1 VTVPVRLLTAATAA
15 VLVAAGCGPSSLPG
29 SGTPSGGKAG
39 EAIGIVTSIRGASP
53 AEVSSFTLRTSSGE
67 VLTFEVGRV
76 QLATDSFPPGHLH
89 EHLATAQ
96 PVRVG
101 YLEQGGLLVATRLRD
116 GP

>member
-1 VTVPVRLLTAATAA
+1 MTVAVRLVTAAIAA
-15 VLVAAGCGPSSLPG
+15 VLVAGCGPSSLPG
-29 SGTPSGGKAG
+29 SGTPSVGTAG
-39 EAIGIVTSIRGASP
+39 EAVGIVTSIRGASP

-67 VLTFEVGRV
+67 VLTFQVGRV
-76 QLATDSFPPGHLH
+76 QLAADSFPAGHLH

-96 PVRVG
+96 PVRVA